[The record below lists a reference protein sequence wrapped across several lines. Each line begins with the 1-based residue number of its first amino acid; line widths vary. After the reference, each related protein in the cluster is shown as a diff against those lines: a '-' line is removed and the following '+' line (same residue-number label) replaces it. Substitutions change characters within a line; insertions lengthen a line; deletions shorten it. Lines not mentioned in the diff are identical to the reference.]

1 MYQILVVDDEAKIR
15 MMIRKY
21 AEFEGFSVTEAEDGM
36 QAVSICRQDP
46 RRFDLIVMDVMM
58 PELDGFSAVREIRK
72 VSQTPVLML
81 SARGEEYDRIHGFE
95 LGVDDYVVK
104 PLFPRGS

>member
-36 QAVSICRQDP
+36 QAVSICRQDTA
-46 RRFDLIVMDVMM
+46 L
-58 PELDGFSAVREIRK
+58 
-72 VSQTPVLML
+72 
-81 SARGEEYDRIHGFE
+81 
-95 LGVDDYVVK
+95 
-104 PLFPRGS
+104 